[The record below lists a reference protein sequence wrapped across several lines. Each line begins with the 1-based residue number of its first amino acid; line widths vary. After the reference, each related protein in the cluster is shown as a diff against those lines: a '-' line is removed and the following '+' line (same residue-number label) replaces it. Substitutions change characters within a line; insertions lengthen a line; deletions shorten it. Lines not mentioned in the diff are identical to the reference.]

1 MKMKTTILKFVK
13 KIIMKEDNPR
23 YKMRSL
29 ISHATQIYHQHVINV
44 KIDDKG
50 LFHLNNTILLS
61 RII

>member
-1 MKMKTTILKFVK
+1 
-13 KIIMKEDNPR
+13 MKEDNPR